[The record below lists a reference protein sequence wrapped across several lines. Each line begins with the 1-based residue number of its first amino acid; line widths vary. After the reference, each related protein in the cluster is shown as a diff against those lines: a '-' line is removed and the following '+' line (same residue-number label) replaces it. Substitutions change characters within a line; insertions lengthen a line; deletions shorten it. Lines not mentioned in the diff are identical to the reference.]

1 MFKSK
6 ILYLILFIF
15 LIFVS
20 CFKES
25 LPEEQLAS
33 DAEMIWCV
41 SNAEYVEA
49 GSYMIFTGWA
59 SVRVDK
65 SQRFEGDE
73 ATKAKDLYR
82 TLYSTIEY
90 YDFNEDNTNFTVIND
105 KDQMLSD
112 IESSWV
118 EGKVN
123 QTAENGAQAFIER
136 WPKYKSW
143 YETSEDD
150 LQEFYMTNYVNTYS
164 ICKLW
169 YDANN

>member
-6 ILYLILFIF
+6 ILYLILFTF

-20 CFKES
+20 CSQES

-41 SNAEYVEA
+41 SNAEYAEA
-49 GSYMIFTGWA
+49 GSYMIFTGWD

-82 TLYSTIEY
+82 SLYSAIKY
-90 YDFNEDNTNFTVIND
+90 YDFIEYNTDLLSIKD
-105 KDQMLSD
+105 KDQMLGD

-123 QTAENGAQAFIER
+123 QTAINNVVASIER
-136 WPKYKSW
+136 WPTYKKF
-143 YETSEDD
+143 YENHEDPNPENFR
-150 LQEFYMTNYVNTYS
+150 LYNYVNSYS
-164 ICKLW
+164 ICK
-169 YDANN
+169 ANL